1 MSLQGDCLMD
11 VNFRYRF
18 EAAHRFTDTN
28 SKCSTPH
35 GHTWW
40 ITLSLAHSPNDI
52 DLEKN
57 FATDFKDLKSDWKNF
72 LDTHVDHHFFMNS
85 DDSLADHLKKT
96 EPNLNIKLSP
106 GDPTTEVLAAL
117 FFKKAE
123 SLLSRWKHVSV
134 SSILLE
140 ETPTNSVRI
149 YKKDADQ
156 LVGRLK
162 TACKN
167 LDPKSIWWT

>member
-1 MSLQGDCLMD
+1 ME

-18 EAAHRFTDTN
+18 EAAHRFTDAS

-40 ITLSLAHSPNDI
+40 VTLTLEHSTADI
-52 DLEKN
+52 DLKNN
-57 FATDFKDLKSDWKNF
+57 FATDFKDLKSGWKKF
-72 LDTHVDHHFFMNS
+72 IDDEVDHYFFLNS
-85 DDSLADHLKKT
+85 EDSLANYLKKT
-96 EPNLNIKLSP
+96 EPDLNVKLTP

-117 FFKKAE
+117 FFRKAE
-123 SLLSRWKHVSV
+123 RLLGHLKHIQV

-140 ETPTNSVRI
+140 ETPTNSIRI

-156 LVGRLK
+156 LVGRLEVK
-162 TACKN
+162 QKN
-167 LDPKSIWWT
+167 IWWS

>member
-1 MSLQGDCLMD
+1 MD

-18 EAAHRFTDTN
+18 EAAHRFTDAN

-40 ITLSLAHSPNDI
+40 VTLTLSHSSGDI
-52 DLEKN
+52 DLANN
-57 FATDFKDLKSDWKNF
+57 FATDFKDLKSGWRSFVDNE
-72 LDTHVDHHFFMNS
+72 VDHHFFLNS
-85 DDSLADHLKKT
+85 EDSLASHLKKT
-96 EPNLNIKLSP
+96 EPKLNIKLTP

-123 SLLSRWKHVSV
+123 SLLGKFEHISV

-140 ETPTNSVRI
+140 ETPTNSICV

-156 LVGRLK
+156 LIKRLEVK
-162 TACKN
+162 QTN
-167 LDPKSIWWT
+167 LWWQ

>member
-1 MSLQGDCLMD
+1 ME

-18 EAAHRFTDTN
+18 EAAHRFTDAS

-40 ITLSLAHSPNDI
+40 ITLSLEHSPQDV
-52 DLEKN
+52 DLENN
-57 FATDFKDLKSDWKNF
+57 FATDFKDLKSGWKNF
-72 LDTHVDHHFFMNS
+72 IDNEVDHHFFLNS
-85 DDSLADHLKKT
+85 QDSLAAHLQKT
-96 EPNLNIKLSP
+96 EPDLNVKLTP
-106 GDPTTEVLAAL
+106 GDPTTEALAAL

-123 SLLSRWKHVSV
+123 RLLSHLKHIKV

-140 ETPTNSVRI
+140 ETPTNSIRI
-149 YKKDADQ
+149 NKKDADQ

-162 TACKN
+162 VNQKN
-167 LDPKSIWWT
+167 LWWT